1 MYFLGNAIL
10 DSDVNETTHKVESTI
25 RKLSPSVMFDRERF
39 LSFSDYENV
48 KNNKLYC
55 YPYNFLR
62 VSNNQGSFNDYM
74 IEDFEDDEENIGK
87 IIFRYFLTACQGYAS
102 QLNPVNYKGQNFN
115 FDENLQQGKFPTLSW
130 STDSFTNWLSVQ
142 GQNVAV
148 SSAFNI
154 IGSASQ
160 IASDNIGGGIMS
172 ASSAIANT
180 IGQIRSASMQPNT
193 AQGNVNAGDIGF
205 NFGTNTFRFMKM
217 RCKKEYL
224 QIIDDYFSKF
234 GYKINRVKLPN
245 ITGRTNWNYV
255 EISSTE
261 EIGYGDVPSRAME
274 QINTACRNGTTIWHN
289 HANLGN
295 YSLDNSIV

>member
-1 MYFLGNAIL
+1 
-10 DSDVNETTHKVESTI
+10 
-25 RKLSPSVMFDRERF
+25 MFDRERF
-39 LSFSDYENV
+39 LTFSDYETV

-62 VSNNQGSFNDYM
+62 VSNNQGSYNDYM
-74 IEDFEDDEENIGK
+74 LEDFEEDEENVGK

-154 IGSASQ
+154 IESSTQ
-160 IASDNIGGGIMS
+160 IATGHVGGGIIS
-172 ASSAIANT
+172 ASSGIANT

-193 AQGNVNAGDIGF
+193 AQ
-205 NFGTNTFRFMKM
+205 RK
-217 RCKKEYL
+217 CK
-224 QIIDDYFSKF
+224 
-234 GYKINRVKLPN
+234 
-245 ITGRTNWNYV
+245 
-255 EISSTE
+255 
-261 EIGYGDVPSRAME
+261 
-274 QINTACRNGTTIWHN
+274 CR
-289 HANLGN
+289 
-295 YSLDNSIV
+295 